1 MPLGEIME
9 VIALKLITGEDV
21 LGEIESQSETE
32 FVLVNPV
39 GIAVVRGPD
48 GKPNVGFAPFPIHAE
63 QKTGATVALAKKNV
77 VYSYTPAEDFITNYN
92 QIFGSGIVLPPT
104 KQLITG

>member
-1 MPLGEIME
+1 MEIL
-9 VIALKLITGEDV
+9 ALKLITGEEV

-32 FVLVNPV
+32 FVLCNPV

-63 QKTGATVALAKKNV
+63 QKTGSTIALAKKNV
-77 VYSYTPAEDFITNYN
+77 VYSYVPAQDFINHYS
-92 QIFGSGIVLPPT
+92 QIFGSGIVLPN
-104 KQLITG
+104 KQLIVG